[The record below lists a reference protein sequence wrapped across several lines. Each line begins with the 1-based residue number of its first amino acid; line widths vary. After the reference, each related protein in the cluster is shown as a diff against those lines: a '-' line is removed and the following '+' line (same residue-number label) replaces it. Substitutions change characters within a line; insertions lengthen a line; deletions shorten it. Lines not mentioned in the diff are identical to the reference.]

1 MPGRHLIAIALFG
14 AFSLLAVPAQSQSA
28 GAKGAVDG
36 DLISI
41 ESMREMF
48 QNGDP
53 GNKHFCAIVVTQPGS
68 LAASPDNMEL
78 SSRQAGGRPGIA
90 QITAT
95 NSSFDLTIDPPSGF
109 NLAPSGG
116 ATDTSFAST
125 ISATGSTSFAEA
137 SGAFP
142 MDIKRGVSQIEAN
155 FVATRNGSP
164 FPAGQYSAELV
175 LRCE

>member
-116 ATDTSFAST
+116 A
-125 ISATGSTSFAEA
+125 EA